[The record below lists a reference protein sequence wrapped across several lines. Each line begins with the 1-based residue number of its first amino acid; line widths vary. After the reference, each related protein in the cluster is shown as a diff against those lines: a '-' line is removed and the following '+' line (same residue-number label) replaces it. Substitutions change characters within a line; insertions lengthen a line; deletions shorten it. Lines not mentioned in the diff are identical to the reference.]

1 MMPGKMPSSS
11 GSYEEPS
18 WRSDL
23 QRSST
28 VSQEM
33 PPTPVGKITKQYR
46 RASKLVDWLIPD
58 VSVTDPR
65 GVNDPH
71 IY

>member
-1 MMPGKMPSSS
+1 MMPGRMPSSS
-11 GSYEEPS
+11 GSNEEPS
-18 WRSDL
+18 LRSSL

-28 VSQEM
+28 GSQEM

-58 VSVTDPR
+58 VSVADPS
-65 GVNDPH
+65 G
-71 IY
+71 